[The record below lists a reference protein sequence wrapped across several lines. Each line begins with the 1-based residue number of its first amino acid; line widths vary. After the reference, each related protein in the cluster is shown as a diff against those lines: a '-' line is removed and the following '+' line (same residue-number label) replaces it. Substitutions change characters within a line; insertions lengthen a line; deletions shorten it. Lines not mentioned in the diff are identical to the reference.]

1 MDGYLTKPLEPAAL
15 YAELGRWLTS
25 LPAMIDTQTPA
36 SETVTAVRALPGF
49 DAANVQRWLDV
60 APDAWRSMARVFLA
74 EYPAARTAIGTALD
88 AGDRARSGELLH
100 RLRGAA
106 GILGAEDLTAAAER
120 LERAVAS
127 DGPVD
132 ADLSA
137 CFFASADAALAV
149 LSQLQTPSEEQTSAG
164 AAEPG
169 CAEERR
175 RVGELEA
182 LLEAGNTRALDHL
195 PWLERW
201 AETQGPGEARE
212 LLRQIEGLDFP
223 AELEN
228 LRGLGE
234 CAFANPRQ

>member
-1 MDGYLTKPLEPAAL
+1 
-15 YAELGRWLTS
+15 
-25 LPAMIDTQTPA
+25 MIDTQTPA
-36 SETVTAVRALPGF
+36 SETVTAVQALPGF

-74 EYPAARTAIGTALD
+74 EYPAATTAIETALD
-88 AGDRARSGELLH
+88 AGDRARTGELLH

-106 GILGAEDLTAAAER
+106 GTLGAQDLSAAAER
-120 LERAVAS
+120 LERAVAG

-223 AELEN
+223 AALEN